1 MTIFRKLIL
10 AFCTLFTAA
19 FATPTYAANSTYHN
33 GGSVHRLMERIHPG
47 LSKKIKVE
55 ITPDTLDVFEITQQG
70 GYPVIRA
77 NSDLSAAVGLNWYLK
92 YVAGIHLCWGN
103 MHPDIPA
110 KLPRVPSP
118 IRKST
123 SLPMRYYLNYCTH
136 SYSMGFWDWNR
147 WEEEIDWMALH
158 GINMPLAITGTDV
171 AWRNVL
177 RRLGYPE
184 EKIDSFIAGPGF
196 QAWWLMN
203 NLEGWGGPN
212 PAVFYDR
219 QEVLAR
225 KIVQRMREYGMHPVL
240 PGYSGMV
247 PHDARE
253 LLGLDVANS
262 GRWCS
267 YNRPAFLQP
276 TDKDFQRIAATY
288 YDELTRLLGK
298 SRYYSMDPFHEGG
311 SSRGVDLEKAGSEI
325 MKAMKQANPDAV
337 WVIQGW
343 QENPRPAMVQN
354 LANGDLVALDL
365 HAEAT
370 PKWSSPT
377 KNFGKHE
384 WLYCMLHNFGGNI
397 GLYGRIPAICTEF
410 AKAQSSSSTLR
421 GIGLTMEG
429 IENNP
434 VVYELMTELPWR
446 GDTDPET
453 WLEQYATARYGCSDP
468 KVNQAWQ
475 LLLKSVY
482 NCPVGNHQQGTR
494 ESLFCARPSD
504 NPKQASAWANT
515 SDYYDARDV
524 YEAARLM
531 VEASLQPQSASS
543 SRRQTRSA
551 SASRRQTRS
560 ASASR
565 RQTQLIANQNFLYDL
580 IDITRQAIAEKG
592 REVVGRLSTSSSRKD
607 YAATAASFLRLIEL
621 QDSLLSLH
629 PDFRLDTHIAVA
641 RKAAANNEEADR
653 YEWNLRTQITVWGN
667 RAASEEGS
675 LNDYSHREW
684 SGLLRSFYLPRW
696 QKWFDTRLATWPDPA
711 PASSIDYLTLEEPW
725 TRLTTPIANSA
736 ATRTS
741 PTVHS
746 ATTPLSPSKKAT
758 IIRTILTEALSQ

>member
-10 AFCTLFTAA
+10 ALCTLFAA
-19 FATPTYAANSTYHN
+19 SFASPAYAAESTRN
-33 GGSVHRLMERIHPG
+33 NRNAVHRLMERIHPG

-70 GYPVIRA
+70 RYPVIRA
-77 NSDLSAAVGLNWYLK
+77 NSELSAAVGLNWYLK
-92 YVAGIHLCWGN
+92 YVAGVHLCWGN
-103 MHPDIPA
+103 MHPNIPA
-110 KLPRVPSP
+110 RLPSVPSP

-171 AWRNVL
+171 VWRNVL

-212 PAVFYDR
+212 PAEFYDR
-219 QEVLAR
+219 QEMLAR

-253 LLGLDVANS
+253 VLGLDVANS

-311 SSRGVDLEKAGSEI
+311 NSRGVDLEKAGSEI

-354 LANGDLVALDL
+354 LAKGDLVALDL

-370 PKWSSPT
+370 PKWSSTT

-410 AKAQSSSSTLR
+410 AKAQNSSSTLR

-446 GDTDPET
+446 GNTDPET
-453 WLEQYATARYGCSDP
+453 WIEQYATARYGCSDP

-515 SDYYDARDV
+515 SDYYDAKDV
-524 YEAARLM
+524 YQAARLM
-531 VEASLQPQSASS
+531 VQAAEHPQ
-543 SRRQTRSA
+543 
-551 SASRRQTRS
+551 
-560 ASASR
+560 
-565 RQTQLIANQNFLYDL
+565 LANSENFIYDL
-580 IDITRQAIAEKG
+580 IDITRQALAEKG
-592 REVVGRLSTSSSRKD
+592 REVSARINKAANTANRHD
-607 YAATAASFLRLIEL
+607 YVMEASNFLRLIEL
-621 QDSLLSLH
+621 QDSLLALH
-629 PDFRLDTHIAVA
+629 PAFRLDSHIRAA
-641 RKAAANNEEADR
+641 RHAADSPAEANR

-667 RAASEEGS
+667 RAASEQGS
-675 LNDYSHREW
+675 LHDYSHREW
-684 SGLLRSFYLPRW
+684 NGLLKQFYLPRW
-696 QKWFDTRLATWPDPA
+696 QKWFDTRVATWPDPTQA
-711 PASSIDYLTLEEPW
+711 ASIDFFTLEEPW
-725 TRLTTPIANSA
+725 TRLTTSTAWGA
-736 ATRTS
+736 DTRT
-741 PTVHS
+741 
-746 ATTPLSPSKKAT
+746 APSKKVT
-758 IIRTILTEALSQ
+758 IIRAILTAALSQ